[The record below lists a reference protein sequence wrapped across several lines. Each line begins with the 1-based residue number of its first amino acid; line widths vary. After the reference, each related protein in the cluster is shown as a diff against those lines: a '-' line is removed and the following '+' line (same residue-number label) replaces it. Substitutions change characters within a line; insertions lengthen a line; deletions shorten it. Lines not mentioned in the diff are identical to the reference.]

1 MAEISSE
8 QNAPAKEK
16 KSAQRAAKSRA
27 CVKAVRCVSHQTD
40 PVHKVVCRE
49 RQIERREGVCA
60 DSPCNEKNVG
70 QNIAG
75 KSDHAEDV

>member
-1 MAEISSE
+1 MKASSGR
-8 QNAPAKEK
+8 
-16 KSAQRAAKSRA
+16 SAHTD
-27 CVKAVRCVSHQTD
+27 HQTD